1 MARRRV
7 PRPHELRLHLRTGP
21 IRLSPSSAGR
31 PPRRRSATS
40 ATSRSARLVVR
51 PALVYGLMAAGECG
65 VERVADILEPE
76 FLRTVRL
83 LGARNVAELGPD
95 RVRGPATEP

>member
-1 MARRRV
+1 
-7 PRPHELRLHLRTGP
+7 
-21 IRLSPSSAGR
+21 
-31 PPRRRSATS
+31 
-40 ATSRSARLVVR
+40 
-51 PALVYGLMAAGECG
+51 MAAGECG